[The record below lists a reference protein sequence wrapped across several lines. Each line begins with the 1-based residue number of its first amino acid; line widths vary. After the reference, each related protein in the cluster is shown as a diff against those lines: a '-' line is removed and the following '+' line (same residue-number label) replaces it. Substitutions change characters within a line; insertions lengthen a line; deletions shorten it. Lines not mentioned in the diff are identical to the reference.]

1 MKLKISL
8 LLFLMSTCI
17 FGQSKIVNIGILADK
32 VVPQNLPLLEQLKS
46 EIRSVVGTNTTVNF
60 KEVLENGFAFAK
72 AETNYNQLLT
82 SDTDIIIAFG
92 TINAV
97 MLYQKQS
104 YSKPTVVFGNINSD
118 IINLPKEQL
127 TSGKNN
133 INYVIT
139 SKSYRNDLNAFV
151 ALYPYKKVGIIVDA
165 FQIETLDLAKVFD
178 TYFADTAATYEFLPL
193 NTSGDVDFKDV
204 DAVYLADGGYI
215 SVQERRRLIDA
226 INEAELPSF
235 GSYSYTD
242 VESGI
247 LATQATNDG
256 INQFFRR
263 MALNVESIIN
273 GTNPSDLPLV
283 LTIDNEM
290 TLNFDTAKKIGLP
303 LRYSLLATINFI
315 GGDANNTGV
324 DAYSLL
330 DIMKGVVGDNLTLR
344 ATKKNID
351 VAAQDIKTAKSNFL
365 PNVTANAGAVYIDPR
380 VAEISGGAQ
389 PEFSTSAGVG
399 LEQLIYSES
408 ANAGIDIQKDLKE
421 VEIANY
427 NASELD
433 ALLNASV
440 AYFNALILKT
450 NTNIQNQNL
459 TLTKRNLKIAENN
472 FESGESSKAD
482 VLRFRSQ
489 LAQNTQALIDASN
502 ALRQG
507 YNMINQLLNDDIA
520 KEIDVDNAEIEE
532 GLFKDYKYSELKV
545 LLDDPK
551 LRPVLALFLIE
562 EAKRNAPEL
571 KSIGFNKNVLDRNYD
586 LNDWGRFIPTVALA
600 GQYNL
605 AISQSGKGST
615 VAAGIPTAPD
625 GTYNVGL
632 NLSLPI
638 FQQNQRNINKQTL
651 SIQLEQLELQRESV
665 DLSIEQSIND
675 IILDLISEIA
685 NIEISK
691 VSEDNARESL
701 ALTQNEYEEGEV
713 PIIQLIDAQNNFL
726 QAQLASATANYNYLL
741 QSMQLERAI
750 GYFFLMNTEEANQD
764 FVRRANEFILNQ
776 N

>member
-8 LLFLMSTCI
+8 LLFLMSMCV

-46 EIRSVVGTNTTVNF
+46 EIRSVVGNSTTVNF
-60 KEVLENGFAFAK
+60 TEVLENGFAFAK
-72 AETNYNQLLT
+72 AETNYNQLLNR
-82 SDTDIIIAFG
+82 DTDIIIAFG

-104 YSKPTVVFGNINSD
+104 YSKPTLVFGNINSD
-118 IINLPKEQL
+118 LIDLPKEQL
-127 TSGKNN
+127 TSEKNN

-139 SKSYRNDLNAFV
+139 SKSYRNDLNAFET
-151 ALYPYKKVGIIVDA
+151 LYPYKKVGVIVDA
-165 FQIETLDLAKVFD
+165 FQVEVLDLAKVFD
-178 TYFADTAATYEFLPL
+178 AYFTNTSATYEFLPMQA
-193 NTSGDVDFKDV
+193 NGRIDFKDV

-215 SVQERRRLIDA
+215 SVLERQQLIDA

-235 GSYSYTD
+235 GSYSYVD
-242 VESGI
+242 VENGI

-273 GTNPSDLPLV
+273 GVNPSDLPLV
-283 LTIDNEM
+283 LTIDDEM
-290 TLNFDTAKKIGLP
+290 TINFDTAKEIGLP
-303 LRYSLLATINFI
+303 LRYSLLATTNFI
-315 GGDANNTGV
+315 GGDANNTSV

-351 VAAQDIKTAKSNFL
+351 IAAQDIKTAKSNFL
-365 PNVTANAGAVYIDPR
+365 PNVSANAGAIYVDPR
-380 VAEISGGAQ
+380 VAEISGGTQ
-389 PEFSTSAGVG
+389 SEFSTSAGVG

-421 VEIANY
+421 AEVANY

-433 ALLNASV
+433 TLLNASV
-440 AYFNALILKT
+440 AYFNTLILKT

-459 TLTKRNLKIAENN
+459 TLTKRNLKIAEDN
-472 FESGESSKAD
+472 FDSGESSKAD

-489 LAQNTQALIDASN
+489 LAQNTQALIEAGNS
-502 ALRQG
+502 LQQG
-507 YNMINQLLNDDIA
+507 YNTINQLLNDDIA
-520 KEIDVDNAEIEE
+520 KEIDVENAAIEE
-532 GLFKDYKYSELKV
+532 GVFKDYKYLELKV

-551 LRPVLALFLIE
+551 LRPALALFLIE

-571 KSIGFNKNVLDRNYD
+571 KGIGFNKNVLERTYD

-651 SIQLEQLELQRESV
+651 SIQLDQLELQRQNV

-750 GYFFLMNTEEANQD
+750 GYFFLMNTDQANQD